1 MKIDNEW
8 LKQKILSDP
17 DLDCEVRPIIPCANR
32 EYDKSHPDQVGK
44 PRSLYCGCPRCSPF
58 SC

>member
-17 DLDCEVRPIIPCANR
+17 DLDSEVHPIPCANR
-32 EYDKSHPDQVGK
+32 EYE
-44 PRSLYCGCPRCSPF
+44 
-58 SC
+58 